1 MQYRLGTVQV
11 TNGSAT
17 VTMTGASTGADAV
30 AVGNSFKTG
39 LDGDGI
45 YQVASRTPASGAS
58 ITSITLTTTYGGS
71 NATGLDYMIVKDF
84 TALRNYPEVAQ
95 GDHDA
100 ADILTRALRMIGTDV
115 YQLLG
120 PNAGRPRSPIQT
132 VTMSSTT
139 NNLAISA
146 SYGTVKLGGSPG
158 GAVSFTGMTAGND
171 GDVVLLLNTCGNTIT
186 IARENASSTAGN
198 RFASNGAAN
207 FTLHAG
213 GGAAFC
219 LYSTTTNRWHV
230 LAGAP

>member
-1 MQYRLGTVQV
+1 MQYRLGTATV

-17 VTMTGASTGADAV
+17 VTLTGATTGADAV
-30 AVGNSFKTG
+30 AVGNAWKSD

-45 YQVASRTPASGAS
+45 YQIASRTPGSGAS
-58 ITSITLTTTYGGS
+58 ITSLTLTTTYGGS
-71 NATGLDYMIVKDF
+71 NASGIGYQITKDF
-84 TALRNYPEVAQ
+84 TTLRNYPEVSQ

-100 ADILTRALRMIGTDV
+100 ADWITKALRMIGTDI

-186 IARENASSTAGN
+186 IARENASSTAAN
-198 RFASNGAAN
+198 RFASNSAAN
-207 FTLHAG
+207 LTLHAG